1 MLFTVSWNVLV
12 GVAAVTML
20 VVRRRQQRW
29 RSSYQEIGGGGI
41 TGKLF
46 PIIMGAMGPWGPWE
60 GCSGSR

>member
-41 TGKLF
+41 KEAETDTEVSSLL
-46 PIIMGAMGPWGPWE
+46 
-60 GCSGSR
+60 SQQNSYQTL